1 MKRLLSLSLFST
13 LAACGSNNS
22 GQPVDAA
29 MKDAPKP
36 IDAAPDAAPD
46 AGPDARPADAEPA
59 TGTPHHY
66 VVSKE
71 HVPTTTTE
79 ANTFGLD
86 LNGDGTVDNQL
97 GMVLAS
103 FATQGFN
110 SQTAADTDVNNGTI
124 LMLGDFLTTDF
135 TTASDAG
142 FTIYAGANPMPAPCN
157 GPTDTTCRHHLTGT
171 GTFDISAT
179 SAHDAPLV
187 GNVVAGTFTGSP
199 GTLTIQL
206 PILTASAQV
215 PLIGARVKIVG
226 ATATGFTNAI
236 VGGGI
241 TQQEITTNLYPAIA
255 TAITAHIAADCN
267 VAAGPPNCGCTSGS
281 TDATILGLFDANHDC
296 TISLTEVSGNTL
308 ITNLFMPDVT
318 IDGQLALS
326 VGIGIEA
333 VAGTFTEP

>member
-1 MKRLLSLSLFST
+1 MKRLLRFSILST

-22 GQPVDAA
+22 GQPIDAA

-36 IDAAPDAAPD
+36 IDAAPDAAV
-46 AGPDARPADAEPA
+46 DARPADAEPA
-59 TGTPHHY
+59 TGTPHHF

-71 HVPTTTTE
+71 HIPTNSTE

-86 LNGDGTVDNQL
+86 LNGDTTIDNQL

-110 SQTAADTDVNNGTI
+110 SQTAADTAVDHGTI

-135 TTASDAG
+135 TTATDAG
-142 FTIYAGANPMPAPCN
+142 FTIYAGANPVPTPCN
-157 GPTDTTCRHHLTGT
+157 GANDTVCRHHLTGT

-187 GNVVAGTFTGSP
+187 GNVVAGSFTGSP

-206 PILTASAQV
+206 PILSASAQV
-215 PLIGARVKIVG
+215 SLIGARVKIVG

-236 VGGGI
+236 VGGGV
-241 TQQEITTNLYPAIA
+241 TQEQVSTNIYPAVVIAVNARIA
-255 TAITAHIAADCN
+255 TDCTALANPPTCGCASGS
-267 VAAGPPNCGCTSGS
+267 AGPEMV
-281 TDATILGLFDANHDC
+281 GLLDTNHDC
-296 TISLTEVSGNTL
+296 SVSLAEVSGNSV
-308 ITNLFMPDVT
+308 IQNLFTPDLT
-318 IDGQLALS
+318 IDGQMAIS